1 MSLKGKVAVV
11 TGGNG
16 GIGLGFATGLA
27 QAGADIAI
35 WARNIEKSEVAVKK
49 LKSLGVKAK
58 AFNVDVADKNQIDQG
73 MIDTEKEF
81 GGVDILVANA
91 GINIRKAPENYLPNE
106 VDRIIQVNL
115 TGVFNCCQVVF
126 PSMKKRGG
134 GKIITIGSLTSVFG
148 FGIAPI
154 YAATKGAVVQL
165 TMSLAN
171 AWGRDNIQVNTVLPG
186 WIKTELT
193 EQTRSLPDFVNKV
206 LDRTPAG
213 RWGEPEDFAG
223 IARFLGGSDSDFI
236 TGVAI
241 PVDGGFTSTLFLV
254 DPPVN

>member
-16 GIGLGFATGLA
+16 GIGLGFASGLA

-35 WARNIEKSEVAVKK
+35 WARNIEKNEAAVKK
-49 LKSLGVKAK
+49 LKSLGVNAK

-106 VDRIIQVNL
+106 VDKIIQVNL
-115 TGVFNCCQVVF
+115 TGVFNCCQVVY

-223 IARFLGGSDSDFI
+223 IARFLGSSDSDFI

-254 DPPVN
+254 DPPAN

>member
-16 GIGLGFATGLA
+16 GIGLGFAAGLA

-35 WARNIEKSEVAVKK
+35 WARNIEKSEVAVNK
-49 LKSLGVKAK
+49 LKLFGVNAK
-58 AFNVDVADKNQIDQG
+58 AFNVDVADKNQIDQA

-106 VDRIIQVNL
+106 VDKIIQVNL
-115 TGVFNCCQVVF
+115 TGVFNCCQVVY

-171 AWGRDNIQVNTVLPG
+171 AWGRDNIQVNSVLPG

-254 DPPVN
+254 DPPTN

>member
-16 GIGLGFATGLA
+16 GIGLGFAAGLA

-35 WARNIEKSEVAVKK
+35 WARNIEKSEVAVNK
-49 LKSLGVKAK
+49 LKLFGVNAK

-106 VDRIIQVNL
+106 VDKIIQVNL
-115 TGVFNCCQVVF
+115 TGVFNCCQVVY

-171 AWGRDNIQVNTVLPG
+171 AWGRDNIQVNSVLPG

-254 DPPVN
+254 DPPTN

>member
-27 QAGADIAI
+27 QDGADIAI
-35 WARNIEKSEVAVKK
+35 WARNIEKSEAAVKK
-49 LKSLGVKAK
+49 LKSLGINAK
-58 AFNVDVADKNQIDQG
+58 AFNVDVADKNQINQG

-91 GINIRKAPENYLPNE
+91 GINIRKAPENYLPDE
-106 VDRIIQVNL
+106 VDRIIKVNL
-115 TGVFNCCQVVF
+115 TGVFDCCQAVY
-126 PSMKKRGG
+126 PSKKKRGG
-134 GKIITIGSLTSVFG
+134 GKIITVGSLTSVFG

-154 YAATKGAVVQL
+154 YSATKGAVVQL

-171 AWGRDNIQVNTVLPG
+171 SWGRDNIQVNSVLPG

-213 RWGEPEDFAG
+213 RWGEPIDFAG
-223 IARFLGGSDSDFI
+223 IAKFLGSSDSDFI

-254 DPPVN
+254 DPPSN

>member
-16 GIGLGFATGLA
+16 GIGLGFAAGLA

-35 WARNIEKSEVAVKK
+35 WARNIEKSEAAVNK
-49 LKSLGVKAK
+49 LKLLGVNAK

-106 VDRIIQVNL
+106 VDKIIQVNL
-115 TGVFNCCQVVF
+115 TGVFNCCQVVY

-254 DPPVN
+254 DPPAN

>member
-35 WARNIEKSEVAVKK
+35 WARNIEKNEAAVKK
-49 LKSLGVKAK
+49 LKSLGVNAK
-58 AFNVDVADKNQIDQG
+58 AFNVDVADKNQINQG

-91 GINIRKAPENYLPNE
+91 GINIRKAPENYLPDE
-106 VDRIIQVNL
+106 VDRIIKVNL
-115 TGVFNCCQVVF
+115 TGVFDCCQAVY

-134 GKIITIGSLTSVFG
+134 GKIITVGSLTSVFG

-154 YAATKGAVVQL
+154 YSATKGAVVQL

-171 AWGRDNIQVNTVLPG
+171 SWGRDNIQVNSVLPG

-213 RWGEPEDFAG
+213 RWGEPIDFAG
-223 IARFLGGSDSDFI
+223 IAKFLGSSDSDFI

-254 DPPVN
+254 DPPSN

>member
-35 WARNIEKSEVAVKK
+35 WARNIEKSEAAVAT
-49 LKSLGVKAK
+49 LKRLGVNAK
-58 AFNVDVADKNQIDQG
+58 ALNVDVADKNQINQG

-91 GINIRKAPENYLPNE
+91 GINIRKAPENYLPDE
-106 VDRIIQVNL
+106 VDRIIKVNL
-115 TGVFNCCQVVF
+115 TGVFDCCQAVY

-134 GKIITIGSLTSVFG
+134 GKIITVGSLTSVFG

-154 YAATKGAVVQL
+154 YSATKGAVVQL

-171 AWGRDNIQVNTVLPG
+171 SWGRDNIQVNSVLPG

-213 RWGEPEDFAG
+213 RWGEPIDFAG
-223 IARFLGGSDSDFI
+223 IAKFLGSSDSDFI

-254 DPPVN
+254 DPPSN

>member
-27 QAGADIAI
+27 QDGADIAI
-35 WARNIEKSEVAVKK
+35 WARNIEKSEAAVKK
-49 LKSLGVKAK
+49 LKSLGVNAK
-58 AFNVDVADKNQIDQG
+58 AFNVDVADKNQINQG

-91 GINIRKAPENYLPNE
+91 GINIRKAPENYLPDE
-106 VDRIIQVNL
+106 VDRIIKVNL
-115 TGVFNCCQVVF
+115 TGVFDCCQAVY

-134 GKIITIGSLTSVFG
+134 GKIITVGSLTSVFG

-154 YAATKGAVVQL
+154 YSATKGAVVQL

-171 AWGRDNIQVNTVLPG
+171 SWGRDNIQVNSVLPG

-213 RWGEPEDFAG
+213 RWGEPIDFAG
-223 IARFLGGSDSDFI
+223 IAKFLGSSDSDFI

-254 DPPVN
+254 DPPSN

>member
-1 MSLKGKVAVV
+1 MSVKGKVAVV

-27 QAGADIAI
+27 QDGADIAI
-35 WARNIEKSEVAVKK
+35 WARNIEKSEAAVKK
-49 LKSLGVKAK
+49 LKSLGINAK
-58 AFNVDVADKNQIDQG
+58 AFNVDVADKNQINQG

-91 GINIRKAPENYLPNE
+91 GINIRKAPENYLPDE
-106 VDRIIQVNL
+106 VDRIIKVNL
-115 TGVFNCCQVVF
+115 TGVFDCCQAVY

-134 GKIITIGSLTSVFG
+134 GKIITVGSLTSVFG

-154 YAATKGAVVQL
+154 YSATKGAVVQL

-171 AWGRDNIQVNTVLPG
+171 SWGRDNIQVNSVLPG

-213 RWGEPEDFAG
+213 RWGEPIDFAG
-223 IARFLGGSDSDFI
+223 IAKFLGSSDSDFI

-254 DPPVN
+254 DPPSN

>member
-35 WARNIEKSEVAVKK
+35 WARNIEKSEAAVKN
-49 LKSLGVKAK
+49 LKSLGVNAK
-58 AFNVDVADKNQIDQG
+58 AFNVDVADKNQINQG

-91 GINIRKAPENYLPNE
+91 GINIRKAPENYLPDE
-106 VDRIIQVNL
+106 VDRIIKVNL
-115 TGVFNCCQVVF
+115 TGVFDCCQAVY

-134 GKIITIGSLTSVFG
+134 GKIITVGSLTSVFG

-154 YAATKGAVVQL
+154 YSATKGAVVQL

-171 AWGRDNIQVNTVLPG
+171 SWGRDNIQVNSVLPG

-213 RWGEPEDFAG
+213 RWGEPIDFAG
-223 IARFLGGSDSDFI
+223 IAKFLGSSDSDFI

-254 DPPVN
+254 DPPSN

>member
-35 WARNIEKSEVAVKK
+35 WARNIEKSEAAVKK
-49 LKSLGVKAK
+49 LKSLGINAK
-58 AFNVDVADKNQIDQG
+58 AFNVDVADKNQINQG

-91 GINIRKAPENYLPNE
+91 GVNIRKAPENYLPDE
-106 VDRIIQVNL
+106 VDRIIKVNL
-115 TGVFNCCQVVF
+115 TGVFDCCQAVY

-134 GKIITIGSLTSVFG
+134 GKIITVGSLTSVFG

-154 YAATKGAVVQL
+154 YSATKGAVVQL

-171 AWGRDNIQVNTVLPG
+171 SWGRDNIQVNSVLPG

-213 RWGEPEDFAG
+213 RWGEPIDFAG
-223 IARFLGGSDSDFI
+223 IAKFLGSSDSDFI

-241 PVDGGFTSTLFLV
+241 PVDGCFTSTLFLV
-254 DPPVN
+254 DPPSN

>member
-35 WARNIEKSEVAVKK
+35 WARNIEKSEAAVKK
-49 LKSLGVKAK
+49 LKSLGINAK
-58 AFNVDVADKNQIDQG
+58 AFNVDVADKNQINQG

-91 GINIRKAPENYLPNE
+91 GINIRKAPENYLPDE
-106 VDRIIQVNL
+106 VDRIIKVNL
-115 TGVFNCCQVVF
+115 TGVFDCCQAVY

-134 GKIITIGSLTSVFG
+134 GKIITVGSLTSVFG

-154 YAATKGAVVQL
+154 YSATKGAVVQL

-171 AWGRDNIQVNTVLPG
+171 SLGRDNIQVNSVIPG

-213 RWGEPEDFAG
+213 RWGEPIDFAG
-223 IARFLGGSDSDFI
+223 IAKFLGSSDSDFI

-254 DPPVN
+254 DPPSN

>member
-35 WARNIEKSEVAVKK
+35 WARNIEKSEAAVKK
-49 LKSLGVKAK
+49 LKSLGVNAK
-58 AFNVDVADKNQIDQG
+58 AFNVDVADKNQINQG

-91 GINIRKAPENYLPNE
+91 GINIRKAPENYLPDE
-106 VDRIIQVNL
+106 VDRIIKVNL
-115 TGVFNCCQVVF
+115 TGVFDCCQAVY

-134 GKIITIGSLTSVFG
+134 GKIITVGSLTSVFG

-154 YAATKGAVVQL
+154 YSATKGAVVQL

-171 AWGRDNIQVNTVLPG
+171 SWGRDNIQVNSVLPG

-213 RWGEPEDFAG
+213 RWGEPIDFAG
-223 IARFLGGSDSDFI
+223 IAKFLGSSDSDFI

-254 DPPVN
+254 DPPTN

>member
-27 QAGADIAI
+27 QDGADIAI
-35 WARNIEKSEVAVKK
+35 WARNIEKSEAAVKK
-49 LKSLGVKAK
+49 LKALGINAK
-58 AFNVDVADKNQIDQG
+58 AFNVDVADKNQINQG

-91 GINIRKAPENYLPNE
+91 GINIRKAPENYLPDE
-106 VDRIIQVNL
+106 VDRIIKVNL
-115 TGVFNCCQVVF
+115 TGVFDCCQAVY

-134 GKIITIGSLTSVFG
+134 GKIITVGSLTSVFG

-154 YAATKGAVVQL
+154 YSATKGAVVQL

-171 AWGRDNIQVNTVLPG
+171 SWGRDNIQVNSVLPG

-213 RWGEPEDFAG
+213 RWGEPIDFAG
-223 IARFLGGSDSDFI
+223 IAKFLGSSDSDFI

-254 DPPVN
+254 DPPSN

>member
-27 QAGADIAI
+27 QDGADIAI
-35 WARNIEKSEVAVKK
+35 WARNIEKSEAAVKK
-49 LKSLGVKAK
+49 LKSLGINAK
-58 AFNVDVADKNQIDQG
+58 AFNVDVADKNQINQG
-73 MIDTEKEF
+73 VIDTEKEF

-91 GINIRKAPENYLPNE
+91 GINIRKAPENYLPDE
-106 VDRIIQVNL
+106 VDRIIKVNL
-115 TGVFNCCQVVF
+115 TGVFDCCQAVY

-134 GKIITIGSLTSVFG
+134 GKIITVGSLTSVFG

-154 YAATKGAVVQL
+154 YSATKGAVVQL

-171 AWGRDNIQVNTVLPG
+171 SWGRDNIQVNSVLPG

-213 RWGEPEDFAG
+213 RWGEPIDFAG
-223 IARFLGGSDSDFI
+223 IAKFLGSSDSDFI

-254 DPPVN
+254 DPPSN

>member
-35 WARNIEKSEVAVKK
+35 WARNIEKSEAAVKQ
-49 LKSLGVKAK
+49 LNSLSVNAK
-58 AFNVDVADKNQIDQG
+58 AFNVDVADKNQINQG

-91 GINIRKAPENYLPNE
+91 GINIRKAPENYLPDE
-106 VDRIIQVNL
+106 VDRIIKVNL
-115 TGVFNCCQVVF
+115 TGVFDCCQAVY

-134 GKIITIGSLTSVFG
+134 GKIITVGSLTSVFG

-154 YAATKGAVVQL
+154 YSATKGAVVQL

-171 AWGRDNIQVNTVLPG
+171 SWGRDNIQVNSVLPG

-213 RWGEPEDFAG
+213 RWGEPIDFAG
-223 IARFLGGSDSDFI
+223 IAKFLGSSDSDFI

-254 DPPVN
+254 DPPSN

>member
-11 TGGNG
+11 TGGIG

-35 WARNIEKSEVAVKK
+35 WARNIEKSEAAVKK
-49 LKSLGVKAK
+49 LKSLGINAK
-58 AFNVDVADKNQIDQG
+58 AFNVDVADKNQINQG

-91 GINIRKAPENYLPNE
+91 GINIRKAPENYLPDE
-106 VDRIIQVNL
+106 VDRIIKVNL
-115 TGVFNCCQVVF
+115 TGVFDCCQAVY

-134 GKIITIGSLTSVFG
+134 GKIITVGSLTSVFG

-154 YAATKGAVVQL
+154 YSATKGAVVQL

-171 AWGRDNIQVNTVLPG
+171 SWGRDNIQVNSVLPG

-213 RWGEPEDFAG
+213 RWGEPIDFAG
-223 IARFLGGSDSDFI
+223 IAKFLGSSDSDFI

-254 DPPVN
+254 DPPSN

>member
-35 WARNIEKSEVAVKK
+35 WARNIEKSEAAVKK
-49 LKSLGVKAK
+49 LKSLGVNAK
-58 AFNVDVADKNQIDQG
+58 AFNVDVADKNQINQG

-81 GGVDILVANA
+81 GCVDILVANA
-91 GINIRKAPENYLPNE
+91 GINIRKAPENYLPDE
-106 VDRIIQVNL
+106 VDRIIKVNL
-115 TGVFNCCQVVF
+115 TGVFDCCQAVY

-134 GKIITIGSLTSVFG
+134 GKIITVGSLTSVFG

-154 YAATKGAVVQL
+154 YSATKGAVVQL

-171 AWGRDNIQVNTVLPG
+171 SWGRDNIQVNSVLPG

-213 RWGEPEDFAG
+213 RWGEPIDFAG
-223 IARFLGGSDSDFI
+223 IAKFLGSSDSDFI

-254 DPPVN
+254 DPPSN

>member
-35 WARNIEKSEVAVKK
+35 WARNIEKSEAAVKK
-49 LKSLGVKAK
+49 LKSLGVNAK
-58 AFNVDVADKNQIDQG
+58 AFNVDVADKNQINQG

-91 GINIRKAPENYLPNE
+91 GINIRKAPENYLPDE
-106 VDRIIQVNL
+106 VDRIIKVNL
-115 TGVFNCCQVVF
+115 TGVFDCCQAVY

-134 GKIITIGSLTSVFG
+134 GKIITVGSLTSVFG

-154 YAATKGAVVQL
+154 YSATKGAVVQL

-171 AWGRDNIQVNTVLPG
+171 SWGRDNIQVNSVLPG

-213 RWGEPEDFAG
+213 RWGEPEDFSG
-223 IARFLGGSDSDFI
+223 IARFLGSSDSDFI

>member
-16 GIGLGFATGLA
+16 GLGLGFATGLA

-35 WARNIEKSEVAVKK
+35 WARNIEKSEAAVKK
-49 LKSLGVKAK
+49 LKSLGVNAK
-58 AFNVDVADKNQIDQG
+58 AFNVDVADKNQINQG

-91 GINIRKAPENYLPNE
+91 GINIRKAPENYLPDE
-106 VDRIIQVNL
+106 VDRIIKVNL
-115 TGVFNCCQVVF
+115 TGVFDCCQAVY

-134 GKIITIGSLTSVFG
+134 GKIITVGSLTSVFG

-154 YAATKGAVVQL
+154 YSATKGAVVQL

-171 AWGRDNIQVNTVLPG
+171 SWGRDNIQVNSVLPG

-213 RWGEPEDFAG
+213 RWGEPIDFAG
-223 IARFLGGSDSDFI
+223 IAKFLGSSDSDFI

-254 DPPVN
+254 DPPSN

>member
-27 QAGADIAI
+27 QDCADIAI
-35 WARNIEKSEVAVKK
+35 WARNIEKSEAAVKK
-49 LKSLGVKAK
+49 LKSLGINAK
-58 AFNVDVADKNQIDQG
+58 AFNVDVADKNQINQG

-91 GINIRKAPENYLPNE
+91 GINIRKAPENYLPDE
-106 VDRIIQVNL
+106 VDRIIKVNL
-115 TGVFNCCQVVF
+115 TGVFDCCQAVY

-134 GKIITIGSLTSVFG
+134 GKIITVGSLTSVFG

-154 YAATKGAVVQL
+154 YSATKGAVVQL

-171 AWGRDNIQVNTVLPG
+171 AWGRDNIQVNSVLPG
-186 WIKTELT
+186 WIKTDLT
-193 EQTRSLPDFVNKV
+193 EQTRSLPNFVDKV

-213 RWGEPEDFAG
+213 RWGEPADFAG
-223 IARFLGGSDSDFI
+223 IAKFLGSSDSDFI

-254 DPPVN
+254 DPPTN

>member
-35 WARNIEKSEVAVKK
+35 WARNIEKSEAAVLK
-49 LKSLGVKAK
+49 LKSLGVNAK

-106 VDRIIQVNL
+106 VDQIIKVNL
-115 TGVFNCCQVVF
+115 TGVFDCCQAVY
-126 PSMKKRGG
+126 PAMKKRGG

-154 YAATKGAVVQL
+154 YSATKGAVVQL

-171 AWGRDNIQVNTVLPG
+171 AWGRDNIQVNSVLPG
-186 WIKTELT
+186 WIKTDLT
-193 EQTRSLPDFVNKV
+193 EQTRSLPDFVDKV

-213 RWGEPEDFAG
+213 RWGEPADFAG
-223 IARFLGGSDSDFI
+223 IAKFLGSSDSDFI

-254 DPPVN
+254 DPPTN

>member
-35 WARNIEKSEVAVKK
+35 WARNIEKSEAAVKK
-49 LKSLGVKAK
+49 LKSLGINAK
-58 AFNVDVADKNQIDQG
+58 AFNVDVADKNQINQG

-91 GINIRKAPENYLPNE
+91 GINIRKAPENYLPDE
-106 VDRIIQVNL
+106 VDRIIKVNL
-115 TGVFNCCQVVF
+115 TGVFDCCQAVY

-134 GKIITIGSLTSVFG
+134 GKIITVGSLTSVFG

-154 YAATKGAVVQL
+154 YSATKGAVVQL

-171 AWGRDNIQVNTVLPG
+171 SWGRDNIQVNSVLPG

-213 RWGEPEDFAG
+213 RWGEPIDFAG
-223 IARFLGGSDSDFI
+223 IAKFLGSSDSDFI

-254 DPPVN
+254 DPPSN

>member
-35 WARNIEKSEVAVKK
+35 WARNIEKSEAAVKK
-49 LKSLGVKAK
+49 LKSLGVNAK
-58 AFNVDVADKNQIDQG
+58 AFDVDVADKNQINQG

-91 GINIRKAPENYLPNE
+91 GINIRKAPENYLPDE
-106 VDRIIQVNL
+106 VDRIIKVNL
-115 TGVFNCCQVVF
+115 TGVFDCCQAVY

-134 GKIITIGSLTSVFG
+134 GKIITVGSLTSVFG

-154 YAATKGAVVQL
+154 YSATKGAVVQL

-171 AWGRDNIQVNTVLPG
+171 SWGRDNIQVNSVLPG

-213 RWGEPEDFAG
+213 RWGEPIDFAG
-223 IARFLGGSDSDFI
+223 IAKFLGSSDSDFI

-254 DPPVN
+254 DPPSN

>member
-27 QAGADIAI
+27 QDGTDIAI
-35 WARNIEKSEVAVKK
+35 WARNIEKSEAAVKK
-49 LKSLGVKAK
+49 LKSLGINAK
-58 AFNVDVADKNQIDQG
+58 AFNVDVADKNQINQG

-91 GINIRKAPENYLPNE
+91 GINIRKAPENYLPDE
-106 VDRIIQVNL
+106 VDRIIKVNL
-115 TGVFNCCQVVF
+115 TGVFDCCQAVY
-126 PSMKKRGG
+126 PLMKKRGG
-134 GKIITIGSLTSVFG
+134 GKIITVGSLTSVFG

-154 YAATKGAVVQL
+154 YSATKGAVVQL

-171 AWGRDNIQVNTVLPG
+171 SWGRDNIQVNSVLPG

-213 RWGEPEDFAG
+213 RWGEPIDFAG
-223 IARFLGGSDSDFI
+223 IAKFLGSSDSDFI

-254 DPPVN
+254 DPPSN

>member
-35 WARNIEKSEVAVKK
+35 WARNIEKSEAAVKK
-49 LKSLGVKAK
+49 LKSLGINAI
-58 AFNVDVADKNQIDQG
+58 AFNVDVADKNQINQG

-91 GINIRKAPENYLPNE
+91 GINIRKAPENYLPDE
-106 VDRIIQVNL
+106 VDRIIKVNL
-115 TGVFNCCQVVF
+115 TGVFDCCQAVY

-134 GKIITIGSLTSVFG
+134 GKIITVGSLTSVFG

-154 YAATKGAVVQL
+154 YSATKGAVVQL

-171 AWGRDNIQVNTVLPG
+171 SWGRDNIQVNSVLPG

-213 RWGEPEDFAG
+213 RWGEPIDFAG
-223 IARFLGGSDSDFI
+223 IAKFLGSSDSDFI

-254 DPPVN
+254 DPPSN

>member
-35 WARNIEKSEVAVKK
+35 WARNIEKSEAAVKK
-49 LKSLGVKAK
+49 LKSLGINAK
-58 AFNVDVADKNQIDQG
+58 AFNVDVADKNQINQG

-91 GINIRKAPENYLPNE
+91 GINIRKAPENYLPDE
-106 VDRIIQVNL
+106 VDRIIKVNL
-115 TGVFNCCQVVF
+115 TGVFDCCQAVY

-134 GKIITIGSLTSVFG
+134 GKIITVGSLTSVFG

-154 YAATKGAVVQL
+154 YSATKGAVVQL

-171 AWGRDNIQVNTVLPG
+171 SWGGDNIQVNSGLPG

-213 RWGEPEDFAG
+213 RWGEPIDFAG
-223 IARFLGGSDSDFI
+223 IAKFLGSSDSDFI

-254 DPPVN
+254 DPPSN

>member
-35 WARNIEKSEVAVKK
+35 WARNIEKSEAAVKK
-49 LKSLGVKAK
+49 LKSLGINAK
-58 AFNVDVADKNQIDQG
+58 AFNVDVADKNQINQG
-73 MIDTEKEF
+73 MTDTEKEF

-91 GINIRKAPENYLPNE
+91 GINIRKAPENYLPDE
-106 VDRIIQVNL
+106 VDRIIKVNL
-115 TGVFNCCQVVF
+115 TGVFDCCQAVY

-134 GKIITIGSLTSVFG
+134 GKIITVGSLTSVFG

-154 YAATKGAVVQL
+154 YSATKGAVVQL

-171 AWGRDNIQVNTVLPG
+171 SWGRDNIQVNSVLPG

-213 RWGEPEDFAG
+213 RWGEPIDFAG
-223 IARFLGGSDSDFI
+223 IAKFLGSSDSDFI

-254 DPPVN
+254 DPPSN

>member
-1 MSLKGKVAVV
+1 MGKVAVV

-27 QAGADIAI
+27 QDGADIAI
-35 WARNIEKSEVAVKK
+35 WARNIEKSEAAVKK
-49 LKSLGVKAK
+49 LKSLGINAK
-58 AFNVDVADKNQIDQG
+58 AFNVDVADKNQINQG

-91 GINIRKAPENYLPNE
+91 GINIRKAPENYLPDE
-106 VDRIIQVNL
+106 VDRIIKVNL
-115 TGVFNCCQVVF
+115 TGVFDCCQAVY

-134 GKIITIGSLTSVFG
+134 GKIITVGSLTSVFG

-154 YAATKGAVVQL
+154 YSATKGAVVQL

-171 AWGRDNIQVNTVLPG
+171 SWGRDNIQVNSVLPG

-213 RWGEPEDFAG
+213 RWGEPIDFAG
-223 IARFLGGSDSDFI
+223 IAKFLGSSDSDFI

-254 DPPVN
+254 DPPSN

>member
-35 WARNIEKSEVAVKK
+35 WARNIEKSEAAVKK
-49 LKSLGVKAK
+49 LKSLGVNAK
-58 AFNVDVADKNQIDQG
+58 AFNVDVADKNQINQG

-91 GINIRKAPENYLPNE
+91 GINIRKAPENYLPDE
-106 VDRIIQVNL
+106 VDRIIKVNL
-115 TGVFNCCQVVF
+115 TGVFDCCQAVY

-134 GKIITIGSLTSVFG
+134 GKIITVGSLTSVFG

-154 YAATKGAVVQL
+154 YSATKGAVVQL
-165 TMSLAN
+165 AMSLAN
-171 AWGRDNIQVNTVLPG
+171 SWGRDNIQVNSVLPG

-213 RWGEPEDFAG
+213 RWGEPIDFAG
-223 IARFLGGSDSDFI
+223 IAKFLGSSDSDFI

-254 DPPVN
+254 DPPSN

>member
-27 QAGADIAI
+27 QDGADIAI
-35 WARNIEKSEVAVKK
+35 WARNIEKSEAAVKK
-49 LKSLGVKAK
+49 LKSLGINAK
-58 AFNVDVADKNQIDQG
+58 AFNVDVADKNQINQG

-91 GINIRKAPENYLPNE
+91 GINIRKAPENYLPDE
-106 VDRIIQVNL
+106 VDRIIKVNL
-115 TGVFNCCQVVF
+115 TGVFDCCQAVY

-134 GKIITIGSLTSVFG
+134 GKIIPVGSLASVFG

-154 YAATKGAVVQL
+154 YSATKGAVVQL

-171 AWGRDNIQVNTVLPG
+171 SWGRDNIQVNSVLPG

-213 RWGEPEDFAG
+213 RWGEPIDFAG
-223 IARFLGGSDSDFI
+223 IAKFLGSSDSDFI

-254 DPPVN
+254 DPPSN

>member
-16 GIGLGFATGLA
+16 GIGFGFATGLA

-35 WARNIEKSEVAVKK
+35 WARNIEKSEAAVKK
-49 LKSLGVKAK
+49 LKSLGVNAK
-58 AFNVDVADKNQIDQG
+58 AFNVDVADKNQINQG
-73 MIDTEKEF
+73 MIDT
-81 GGVDILVANA
+81 
-91 GINIRKAPENYLPNE
+91 
-106 VDRIIQVNL
+106 
-115 TGVFNCCQVVF
+115 GVFDCCQAVY
-126 PSMKKRGG
+126 PAMKKRGG

-154 YAATKGAVVQL
+154 YSATKGAVVQL

-171 AWGRDNIQVNTVLPG
+171 AWGRDNIQVNSVLPG
-186 WIKTELT
+186 WIKTDLT

-223 IARFLGGSDSDFI
+223 IAKFLGSSDSDFI
-236 TGVAI
+236 TGVSI

-254 DPPVN
+254 DPPTS

>member
-1 MSLKGKVAVV
+1 MSLKGKVAVI

-35 WARNIEKSEVAVKK
+35 WARNIEKSEAAVKK
-49 LKSLGVKAK
+49 LKSLGINAK
-58 AFNVDVADKNQIDQG
+58 AFNVDVADKNQINQG

-91 GINIRKAPENYLPNE
+91 GINIRKAPENYLPDE
-106 VDRIIQVNL
+106 VDRIIKVNL
-115 TGVFNCCQVVF
+115 TGVFDCCQAVY

-134 GKIITIGSLTSVFG
+134 GKIITVGSLTSVFG

-154 YAATKGAVVQL
+154 YSATKGAVVQL

-171 AWGRDNIQVNTVLPG
+171 SWGRDNIQVNSVLPG

-213 RWGEPEDFAG
+213 RWGEPIDFAG
-223 IARFLGGSDSDFI
+223 IAKFLGSSDSDFI

-254 DPPVN
+254 DPPSN